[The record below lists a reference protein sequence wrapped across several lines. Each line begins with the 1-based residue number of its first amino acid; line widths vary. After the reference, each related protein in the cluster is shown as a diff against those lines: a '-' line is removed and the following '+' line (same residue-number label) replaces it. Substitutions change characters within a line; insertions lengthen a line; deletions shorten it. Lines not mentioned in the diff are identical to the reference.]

1 MDKKEIVKKV
11 IENKKG
17 IAKVSDMINAGVSRE
32 DIKRLYADG
41 YIKRVSQGYYQ
52 LSSTTDLT
60 DEQIISSV
68 APKSVVCMESALFYY
83 GYTDFMPR
91 VKSLAIPRT
100 SSRKA
105 IDSSPIPLKIYYVSS
120 EIYELG
126 KTIVTDNG
134 VTFSIY
140 DRERTICDIFK
151 HRNKIDNETFNKA
164 LNAYVKD
171 DKKNLNNLSAY
182 AKKLRVYKKVM
193 ELMEVT
199 HLDSTEKKKS
209 RDFNI
214 YYLNFSK
221 VYEIAMMINNVI
233 LTKIETDKSSSFEEQ
248 YGFTSS
254 ISAQGTKQFLDGIK
268 ASISADARETATS
281 SSKVVESLDVKTT
294 KSILLRRVIEQCAS
308 VDVWNNA
315 TEGDLI
321 KVDHVKLELLN
332 EESLRQFLILRRD
345 ALKGMRVEGM
355 EINNLVSS
363 MLQDY
368 AYIMK
373 GRIFDKDT
381 GELISEII
389 IKIPMEIQSEFENK
403 YNIND
408 LLIGHVSIVGI
419 YKGVVSEEFISS
431 NTFTYFQEV
440 GARKEKQESTTN
452 KIIKSNSHSSSPNR
466 TKKSHG
472 YYHFIDTLAIIQDVT
487 FKLEEVS
494 ALKLHWWNRF
504 GIWLSKWR
512 RK

>member
-193 ELMEVT
+193 ELMEV
-199 HLDSTEKKKS
+199 
-209 RDFNI
+209 
-214 YYLNFSK
+214 
-221 VYEIAMMINNVI
+221 
-233 LTKIETDKSSSFEEQ
+233 
-248 YGFTSS
+248 
-254 ISAQGTKQFLDGIK
+254 
-268 ASISADARETATS
+268 
-281 SSKVVESLDVKTT
+281 
-294 KSILLRRVIEQCAS
+294 
-308 VDVWNNA
+308 
-315 TEGDLI
+315 
-321 KVDHVKLELLN
+321 LLN
-332 EESLRQFLILRRD
+332 
-345 ALKGMRVEGM
+345 G
-355 EINNLVSS
+355 
-363 MLQDY
+363 
-368 AYIMK
+368 
-373 GRIFDKDT
+373 
-381 GELISEII
+381 
-389 IKIPMEIQSEFENK
+389 
-403 YNIND
+403 
-408 LLIGHVSIVGI
+408 
-419 YKGVVSEEFISS
+419 
-431 NTFTYFQEV
+431 
-440 GARKEKQESTTN
+440 
-452 KIIKSNSHSSSPNR
+452 
-466 TKKSHG
+466 
-472 YYHFIDTLAIIQDVT
+472 
-487 FKLEEVS
+487 
-494 ALKLHWWNRF
+494 
-504 GIWLSKWR
+504 
-512 RK
+512 